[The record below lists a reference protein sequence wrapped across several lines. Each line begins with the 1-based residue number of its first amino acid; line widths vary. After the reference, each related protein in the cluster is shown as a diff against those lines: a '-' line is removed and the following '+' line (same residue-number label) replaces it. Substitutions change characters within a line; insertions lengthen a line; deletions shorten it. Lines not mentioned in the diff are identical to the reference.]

1 MEVGKTAVKIEM
13 IGDEVE
19 EEEFVE
25 NRDDEEEDPPAKTP
39 LQVANLDIFQV

>member
-25 NRDDEEEDPPAKTP
+25 NRDDEEYSPAKTP